1 MLCGPALL
9 AGCYLLQ
16 LLFNEAS
23 GKYVTYCST
32 ASFDIWMDFCRQ
44 MVCSIKKK
52 PKWSGRNRKSGLRLT
67 IQAHNIPFVT
77 VWFLASFDHDEKKE
91 EQIIM
96 TWSFI
101 HNPLFCWINK
111 RIERLWVGKL
121 LTHETGRPKLLKQ
134 AALVELA
141 SGCIKRDHV
150 SHQATCTDPS
160 ARFRFTGWLRHS
172 VTVGPV
178 GGNAL
183 FISQGF
189 HLSVATWQRL
199 LGG

>member
-1 MLCGPALL
+1 M
-9 AGCYLLQ
+9 
-16 LLFNEAS
+16 E
-23 GKYVTYCST
+23 
-32 ASFDIWMDFCRQ
+32 
-44 MVCSIKKK
+44 KK
-52 PKWSGRNRKSGLRLT
+52 PKWSGRNKKSGLRLS

-77 VWFLASFDHDEKKE
+77 VWFLASLDHDEKKE

-111 RIERLWVGKL
+111 RMERLWVGKL
-121 LTHETGRPKLLKQ
+121 LAHETGRPKLLKQ

-150 SHQATCTDPS
+150 SHQATCTEPS

-172 VTVGPV
+172 FTVGPV

-183 FISQGF
+183 FISRGF
-189 HLSVATWQRL
+189 PFKCSYTTEAFGWVTRPGWSLYENHHTWRL
-199 LGG
+199 RDRETEREWERELPVEA